1 MSAFA
6 SEPLDPTPPL
16 AGVPGPIAIQEA
28 ALRQLAA
35 TDPSFVLHVFPLVEK
50 RILFWRLVVRFPDD
64 SRELRLV
71 DARLRDRR
79 WKQLNALARFICRC
93 CGDERRMHIDLAGV
107 DPDLLTT
114 KGE

>member
-1 MSAFA
+1 MSAFT
-6 SEPLDPTPPL
+6 SEPLDYAPSL
-16 AGVPGPIAIQEA
+16 VSAPGPIAIQEA

-35 TDPSFVLHVFPLVEK
+35 TDPSFMLHVFPLVEK
-50 RILFWRLVVRFPDD
+50 KTLFWRLVVRFPDD

-93 CGDERRMHIDLAGV
+93 CGDERRMHIDLTGV